1 VDLALSTERAGEPQV
16 DHLNI
21 DAFSIAEFTQ
31 RALERKTDITGDRII
46 EEIYHVRQGST
57 LEKVPVDMTDYYAR
71 QGLEYFR
78 PAFAEHV
85 IPPRMWFFKEDQ
97 RAAEFIAARLG
108 LNNDQAFRNR
118 LAINISHNFAAF
130 KRITGN
136 DGKFEIEAV
145 IKAILNIK

>member
-1 VDLALSTERAGEPQV
+1 
-16 DHLNI
+16 
-21 DAFSIAEFTQ
+21 
-31 RALERKTDITGDRII
+31 
-46 EEIYHVRQGST
+46 
-57 LEKVPVDMTDYYAR
+57 MTDFYAR

-85 IPPRMWFFKEDQ
+85 IPPRMMFFKDDP
-97 RAAEFIAARLG
+97 RATQFISARLG

-118 LAINISHNFAAF
+118 LAITISHNYAAF